1 MSSNIHDDHIA
12 PGTVR
17 LIDANGE
24 LNVRHS
30 EGHGDIV
37 LVPTPSGLLA
47 HFITDDPEDP
57 LNWTKKRKL
66 LQTACMVMYTV
77 MMVFPSAAVYSVAKP
92 ISTSTGISIT
102 TINRGTG
109 IMFLFYGWSTIVWQ
123 ALALQYGK
131 RPVYLVSAAASVVIM
146 AVAPM
151 CRTSGTYLAIRII
164 QGFFGGPVESLCEIS
179 MTDIWFAHE
188 RPLYIALYGVSL
200 GASGKLAPVF
210 SAFINSGMGWE
221 WTLWWCAIGI
231 GIAFFFCFLFMEETN
246 YDRVSTHSTSP
257 SSQASL
263 EAVDDSILSSEKT
276 AAKDGVTVSNPASLD
291 DKKGL
296 EAQHP
301 IDIAAAE
308 VGQVAYPRKTYW
320 QKLGVIDKKRP
331 NRMLD
336 IMWAPFKFF
345 TFPVV
350 VWAGLQYGL
359 QGLVWPGV
367 LNATASVTYTNS
379 FYHFSSDAVGF
390 AYFAAVVGMIL
401 GSLWVTL
408 AGPWLVIKLAR
419 RRGGVSEPED
429 ILWLFTASFV
439 VVPFALILW
448 GVGSQAHIHWF
459 GLVFAQAILAIA
471 STLCLSTAIQYATSA
486 YRDLSGELITTIIL
500 IRNTLRYVPILDTV
514 LDTCRH
520 GADRGSSFAINYG
533 INPWIEGMG
542 TRNTFIMAAVIAFVL
557 NGTMFLMIPYGRRLR
572 EHSARRYWTYVEQAR
587 AKGLGH

>member
-1 MSSNIHDDHIA
+1 MSSNIHDDNIA

-24 LNVRHS
+24 LNVKHS

-37 LVPTPSGLLA
+37 LVPTPSE
-47 HFITDDPEDP
+47 DPEDP

-66 LQTACMVMYTV
+66 LHTACMVMYTV

-109 IMFLFYGWSTIVWQ
+109 VMFLLYGWSTVFWQ
-123 ALALQYGK
+123 AVALQYGK
-131 RPVYLVSAAASVVIM
+131 RPIYLISAAASVVVM

-151 CRTSGTYLAIRII
+151 CRSSGTYLAIRIL

-231 GIAFFFCFLFMEETN
+231 GIAFVFCLLLMEETN
-246 YDRVSTHSTSP
+246 YDRHTTHSSSP
-257 SSQASL
+257 NSQAIL
-263 EAVDDSILSSEKT
+263 EGVSELGLSENEKTTAKDDVQVSDSPLSNEKRSSE
-276 AAKDGVTVSNPASLD
+276 DQHASD
-291 DKKGL
+291 V
-296 EAQHP
+296 
-301 IDIAAAE
+301 IAAE
-308 VGQVAYPRKTYW
+308 LGHVTYPRKTYW
-320 QKLGVIDKKRP
+320 QKLSVIDKKRP

-350 VWAGLQYGL
+350 VWAGFMYGL
-359 QGLVWPGV
+359 QGLVYPGI
-367 LNATASVTYTNS
+367 LNATASVIYTS
-379 FYHFSSDAVGF
+379 SYYHFSSDAVGF

-401 GSLWVTL
+401 GSLWVTFV
-408 AGPWLVIKLAR
+408 GPWLVIKLAR
-419 RRGGVSEPED
+419 RRGGISEPED
-429 ILWLFTASFV
+429 ILWLFLASAV

-448 GVGSQAHIHWF
+448 GVGSQQHVHWF
-459 GLVFAQAILAIA
+459 GLVFAQAILAIS

-500 IRNTLRYVPILDTV
+500 IRNTL
-514 LDTCRH
+514 
-520 GADRGSSFAINYG
+520 SFAINYG
-533 INPWIEGMG
+533 INPWLDAMG
-542 TRNTFIMAAVIAFVL
+542 TRNTFITAAMIALVL
-557 NGTMFLMIPYGRRLR
+557 NSTMFIVIPFGRRLR

>member
-1 MSSNIHDDHIA
+1 MSGNIHDDNIA

-17 LIDANGE
+17 LIDAGGE
-24 LNVRHS
+24 LNVKHS

-37 LVPTPSGLLA
+37 LVPTPS
-47 HFITDDPEDP
+47 DDPEDP

-66 LQTACMVMYTV
+66 LHTACMVMYTV
-77 MMVFPSAAVYSVAKP
+77 MLVFPSAAVYSVAKP

-109 IMFLFYGWSTIVWQ
+109 VMFLLYGWSTIFWQ
-123 ALALQYGK
+123 AIALQYGK
-131 RPVYLVSAAASVVIM
+131 RPVYLISSAASVVVM
-146 AVAPM
+146 AVAPL
-151 CRTSGTYLAIRII
+151 CRSSGTYLAIRIL

-231 GIAFFFCFLFMEETN
+231 GIAFIFCLLLMEETN
-246 YDRVSTHSTSP
+246 YDRRTTQSSSSP

-263 EAVDDSILSSEKT
+263 ETAGEPGLAVLEKVT
-276 AAKDGVTVSNPASLD
+276 AKDG
-291 DKKGL
+291 
-296 EAQHP
+296 AQSSDP
-301 IDIAAAE
+301 LSTDNKQPYEDQYSIDVGATE
-308 VGQVAYPRKTYW
+308 LGQVTYPRKTYW
-320 QKLGVIDKKRP
+320 QKLSVIDKKRP
-331 NRMLD
+331 NRILD

-359 QGLVWPGV
+359 QGLVYPGI

-390 AYFAAVVGMIL
+390 AYFAAVVGMVL

-408 AGPWLVIKLAR
+408 AGPRLVIRLAR
-419 RRGGVSEPED
+419 RRGGISEPED
-429 ILWLFTASFV
+429 ILWLFLASAV

-448 GVGSQAHIHWF
+448 GVGSTHHVHWS
-459 GLVFAQAILAIA
+459 GLVIAQASLAIS

-500 IRNTLRYVPILDTV
+500 IRNTL
-514 LDTCRH
+514 
-520 GADRGSSFAINYG
+520 SFAINYG
-533 INPWIEGMG
+533 INPWIDAMG
-542 TRNTFIMAAVIAFVL
+542 TQNTFITAAVIAFVL
-557 NGTMFLMIPYGRRLR
+557 NSTMFLVIPFGRRLR
-572 EHSARRYWTYVEQAR
+572 EHSARRYWTYVEKAR